1 MSTIGSFT
9 KQSDGYTGTLRTL
22 TLNVKVKIVP
32 ITKESDKAPDYRVYA
47 GAMEIG
53 AGWKKQSVAKREYV
67 SVKIDDPSFPAPVN
81 ARLVDDEDGNT
92 SLYWTRPSD
101 D

>member
-1 MSTIGSFT
+1 
-9 KQSDGYTGTLRTL
+9 
-22 TLNVKVKIVP
+22 
-32 ITKESDKAPDYRVYA
+32 
-47 GAMEIG
+47 MEIG

-67 SVKIDDPSFPAPVN
+67 SVKLDDPAFPAPVN